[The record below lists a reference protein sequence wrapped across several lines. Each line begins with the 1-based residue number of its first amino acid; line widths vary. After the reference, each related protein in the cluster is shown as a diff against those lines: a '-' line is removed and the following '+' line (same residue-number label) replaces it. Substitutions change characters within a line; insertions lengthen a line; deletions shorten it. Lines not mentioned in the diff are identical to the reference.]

1 MAPHDSPS
9 APPDSRPTKRPRL
22 SKSTHRVLNVWAQL
36 AERYNKRLDEDDIV
50 DLYSG
55 TIISDRGVLKN
66 GKDYDFGHFTPDD
79 SQDDQDQ
86 DQEPSEQDQ
95 DDDVDELDTLP
106 VRRAPGTDGTMASTS
121 ELLRAVP
128 PLSATTDADDLNDF
142 LDAERRRRE
151 LLGDEDGEDD
161 MSMEELAALREALH
175 ESEEDEEQ
183 PGTVDQEHAAV
194 IEDESEDELNS
205 ICQHDEASAVYHIT
219 RNQSEQDVA
228 EGEQTILEFADSDEE
243 FAALLERPPQAGKRK
258 RNSSP
263 LSSQRIS
270 PPSSSQQTPSPSS
283 PLRTYYPSSLQ
294 RMSSLSSLLQKP
306 SPSSPRRKPLSS
318 SPLQK
323 PSPSSSRRKPLP
335 SLPLPSFPLRK
346 SSPSSSYRCPSSDST
361 LVPDTPSTTASTRFA
376 SRTPRTQVYP
386 FAAPSVDPTQ
396 PPQLLLYQAMHQLS
410 YALSATMLTYGS
422 PHMPSPPTGP
432 WGAYPPGFT
441 HPWGPQGTSEASH
454 SFKLGNDEHDD
465 DRPDDEGTLVDHDG
479 GTLENDR
486 RRRRSTSPT
495 GSRRDA
501 RKIERRKSARFYEE
515 KYQDQCFVARGRTPG
530 TPSPTRSLKG
540 STSTNKKKGK
550 AKHKS

>member
-1 MAPHDSPS
+1 MAPHASLS
-9 APPDSRPTKRPRL
+9 VAPPDSRPTKRPRL

-79 SQDDQDQ
+79 SQDDRDQ
-86 DQEPSEQDQ
+86 EQEQEPSEQDQ

-142 LDAERRRRE
+142 LKAEKRRRE

-183 PGTVDQEHAAV
+183 PETVDPEHAAV
-194 IEDESEDELNS
+194 IEDESEDELDS
-205 ICQHDEASAVYHIT
+205 IWQHDEASAVYHIT
-219 RNQSEQDVA
+219 RNESEQDVA

-243 FAALLERPPQAGKRK
+243 FAALLERPPRAGKRK
-258 RNSSP
+258 RNSSF
-263 LSSQRIS
+263 SSQRKY
-270 PPSSSQQTPSPSS
+270 PPSSSQRTPSPSS
-283 PLRTYYPSSLQ
+283 PLRTYSPSSLQ
-294 RMSSLSSLLQKP
+294 RTSS
-306 SPSSPRRKPLSS
+306 SS

-335 SLPLPSFPLRK
+335 SSPLQKPSPSSSRRKPLPFFPLRK
-346 SSPSSSYRCPSSDST
+346 SSPSSLYRCPSSDST

-376 SRTPRTQVYP
+376 SRTPRAQVYP

-422 PHMPSPPTGP
+422 PHMPPPPTGP
-432 WGAYPPGFT
+432 WGAYPPGFA

-465 DRPDDEGTLVDHDG
+465 DRPDDDGTLVGHDG

-486 RRRRSTSPT
+486 RRRRSTSPI

-501 RKIERRKSARFYEE
+501 RKIERRRSARFYEE
-515 KYQDQCFVARGRTPG
+515 TYQDQRFVARGRTPG
-530 TPSPTRSLKG
+530 TPSPTRSLKE

-550 AKHKS
+550 AKRKS

>member
-1 MAPHDSPS
+1 MAPHASPS
-9 APPDSRPTKRPRL
+9 VVPPDSRPTKRPRL

-86 DQEPSEQDQ
+86 EQEQEPGEQDQ

-121 ELLRAVP
+121 ELLRTVP

-142 LDAERRRRE
+142 LEAEKRRRE
-151 LLGDEDGEDD
+151 LMGDEDGEDN
-161 MSMEELAALREALH
+161 MSMEQLAALREALR

-183 PGTVDQEHAAV
+183 LETVDPEHAAV

-205 ICQHDEASAVYHIT
+205 IWQHDEASVVYHIT
-219 RNQSEQDVA
+219 RNESEQDVA
-228 EGEQTILEFADSDEE
+228 EGEQKIVEFADSDEE
-243 FAALLERPPQAGKRK
+243 FAALLERPPRAGKRK
-258 RNSSP
+258 RKSS
-263 LSSQRIS
+263 
-270 PPSSSQQTPSPSS
+270 PSSSHRTSPPSS
-283 PLRTYYPSSLQ
+283 PLRTHFPSSLQ
-294 RMSSLSSLLQKP
+294 RTHSSPPPPQKSLPSSSL
-306 SPSSPRRKPLSS
+306 RNPLPS

-323 PSPSSSRRKPLP
+323 SSPPSSRRKPLP
-335 SLPLPSFPLRK
+335 CFPLRK
-346 SSPSSSYRCPSSDST
+346 YSPSSSYRCPSSDST

-376 SRTPRTQVYP
+376 SGTPQTQVYP
-386 FAAPSVDPTQ
+386 FAVPSVDPTQ

-422 PHMPSPPTGP
+422 PHIPPPPAGP
-432 WGAYPPGFT
+432 WGAYPPGFA
-441 HPWGPQGTSEASH
+441 HPWGPQGASGASR
-454 SFKLGNDEHDD
+454 SFKLGDD
-465 DRPDDEGTLVDHDG
+465 DRPDDKSTLVDHDG
-479 GTLENDR
+479 DTLENDR
-486 RRRRSTSPT
+486 RRRLSTSPI
-495 GSRRDA
+495 GSRGA
-501 RKIERRKSARFYEE
+501 RKIEHRKSARFYEE

-550 AKHKS
+550 AKCKS

>member
-1 MAPHDSPS
+1 MAPHASPS
-9 APPDSRPTKRPRL
+9 VAPPDSRPMKRPRL

-79 SQDDQDQ
+79 SQDDQEQ
-86 DQEPSEQDQ
+86 EQEPSEQEQ

-142 LDAERRRRE
+142 LEAEKRRRE

-161 MSMEELAALREALH
+161 LSMEELAALREALH
-175 ESEEDEEQ
+175 ESEEEEEQ
-183 PGTVDQEHAAV
+183 PETVDPEDAAV

-205 ICQHDEASAVYHIT
+205 IWQHDEASVVYHIT
-219 RNQSEQDVA
+219 RNESEQDVA
-228 EGEQTILEFADSDEE
+228 EGEQTILEFADSDEDWK
-243 FAALLERPPQAGKRK
+243 AKIRK
-258 RNSSP
+258 
-263 LSSQRIS
+263 S
-270 PPSSSQQTPSPSS
+270 PPSSSQRTPLPSS
-283 PLRTYYPSSLQ
+283 PLRTHSPSSLQ
-294 RMSSLSSLLQKP
+294 RTSSSSSPLQTP
-306 SPSSPRRKPLSS
+306 LPSSSRRKPLPS

-323 PSPSSSRRKPLP
+323 PSPSSRRK
-335 SLPLPSFPLRK
+335 PLPSFPLRK
-346 SSPSSSYRCPSSDST
+346 PSPSSSYRCPSSDST

-386 FAAPSVDPTQ
+386 FTAPSVDPTQ

-422 PHMPSPPTGP
+422 PHMPPPPTGP
-432 WGAYPPGFT
+432 WGAYPPSFA
-441 HPWGPQGTSEASH
+441 HPQWGPQGTSEASH
-454 SFKLGNDEHDD
+454 SFKLANDELND

-486 RRRRSTSPT
+486 RQRRSMSPI

-515 KYQDQCFVARGRTPG
+515 KYQDQRFVARGRTPG

-550 AKHKS
+550 AKRKS